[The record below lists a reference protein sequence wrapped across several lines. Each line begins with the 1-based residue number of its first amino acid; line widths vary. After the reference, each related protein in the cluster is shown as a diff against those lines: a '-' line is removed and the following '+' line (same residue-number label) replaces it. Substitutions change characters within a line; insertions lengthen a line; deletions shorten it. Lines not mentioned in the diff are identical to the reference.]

1 MVGKKVIFLKYYYPP
16 NNTLF
21 APSLMHVVGK
31 LTHNDSPRGHILWY
45 AMDKYEK
52 K

>member
-1 MVGKKVIFLKYYYPP
+1 
-16 NNTLF
+16 
-21 APSLMHVVGK
+21 MHVVGK

-52 K
+52 NELIIVMNMMNMCETNAKKLKMP